1 MIENAAWLND
11 SAISLAS
18 DGFHKEAIASLR
30 KALHM
35 EPDNP
40 VLWFNLA
47 LSCRALGQRDEA
59 RNALLQAARHNPG
72 DVDILD
78 TLAVVLHELGEDSA
92 AEDYY
97 QVALDIAPGNGRVWN
112 NYGVLQFSQAR
123 YDEACKSFEK
133 SVTLVPDFEDALYN
147 LRDTYEELGKT
158 SEMEK
163 CAALLE
169 RRSFPHRGVS
179 PS

>member
-97 QVALDIAPGNGRVWN
+97 QVALDIAPGMDG
-112 NYGVLQFSQAR
+112 YGITMACFSSVKLDMMRRANPL
-123 YDEACKSFEK
+123 KS
-133 SVTLVPDFEDALYN
+133 P
-147 LRDTYEELGKT
+147 
-158 SEMEK
+158 
-163 CAALLE
+163 
-169 RRSFPHRGVS
+169 
-179 PS
+179 